1 MLLTLYRVIT
11 AIMSDK
17 LSEAQISEFK
27 EAFSLFDQDQDGK
40 ITSKEL
46 GIVMRSLGQTPTES
60 ELNDLIREIDSNTD
74 GSIDFPEFLTMMAR
88 KMRDSDSQA
97 EIFEAFRVFD
107 KDGDGKID
115 KGELKHVLTSI
126 GEKLTEEEVDEML
139 READTNNDGV
149 IDIKEFSNLLVNK

>member
-1 MLLTLYRVIT
+1 
-11 AIMSDK
+11 MSDK

>member
-1 MLLTLYRVIT
+1 M
-11 AIMSDK
+11 
-17 LSEAQISEFK
+17 SEAQISEFK

>member
-1 MLLTLYRVIT
+1 
-11 AIMSDK
+11 
-17 LSEAQISEFK
+17 
-27 EAFSLFDQDQDGK
+27 
-40 ITSKEL
+40 
-46 GIVMRSLGQTPTES
+46 MRSLGQTPTES

-149 IDIKEFSNLLVNK
+149 IDIKEFSNLLVNKQFGS

>member
-1 MLLTLYRVIT
+1 
-11 AIMSDK
+11 